1 MGQRKYKNIL
11 KLHRVP
17 DPIEERENLF
27 KEVLKDSTP
36 LPQPVELED
45 IDIAFKDWV
54 ENDLKV
60 VFEDKKI
67 PTVALFSAQRFS
79 EYMDTWA
86 DNDDNKN
93 LMMNFK
99 VVTRENNPQPGTLHD
114 KNANVASDATYLMK
128 RVLMTDKNGRPYFM
142 DYRMKQPYCVDLMYT
157 ISLVTNKYKL
167 INDFNMMLN
176 KKFKAIQ
183 CYIRPNGHF
192 MPMKLEGISDESEYS
207 IDDRQ
212 FFSQSFKIRVMAY
225 IIQEDDIVAEEKP
238 ILKFVCD
245 EPIDKKNGALVEIEE
260 MDDPCSGSTKDD
272 PYYYQPIA
280 LRMVFHECENRV
292 TFKLKTDF
300 DFVTTGFDCSREIR
314 EANPFRM
321 KVNDTE
327 VTDLE
332 NYKILRGS
340 EISVYDVNKYLPKSE
355 AIITIFGYNPDVV
368 YDEKKNEA
376 EIEMDANTQPC
387 KEIIV
392 SEEEET
398 IDDVKCDVV
407 AEN

>member
-11 KLHRVP
+11 KIHRVP

-36 LPQPVELED
+36 LPQPVEFED
-45 IDIAFKDWV
+45 IDIAFKEWV
-54 ENDLKV
+54 ENDLNV

-79 EYMDTWA
+79 EYMDNWG
-86 DNDDNKN
+86 NSDDNKN

-99 VVTRENNPQPGTLHD
+99 VVTRENNPQPGTLHA
-114 KNANVASDATYLMK
+114 KNANVASDETYLMK

-142 DYRMKQPYCVDLMYT
+142 EYRMKQPYCVDLMYT

-167 INDFNMMLN
+167 VNDFNMMLN

-225 IIQEDDIVAEEKP
+225 IIQEDDIVTEEKP
-238 ILKFVCD
+238 VLRFMCD
-245 EPIDKKNGALVEIEE
+245 EPMDKKNGALVEIEE
-260 MDDPCSGSTKDD
+260 IDDPCNTDT

-280 LRMVFHECENRV
+280 LRMVFHECEKEV
-292 TFKLKTDF
+292 KFKLKTDF
-300 DFVTTGFDCSREIR
+300 DFVVTNYECSREVK
-314 EANPFRM
+314 EANPFRI
-321 KVNDTE
+321 KVNDE
-327 VTDLE
+327 QITDILE
-332 NYKILRGS
+332 GYKILRGS
-340 EISVYDVNKYLPKSE
+340 EIYIYDVNKYIQRSE
-355 AIITIFGYNPDVV
+355 ATITIYGYNPDIV
-368 YDEKKNEA
+368 YDKRKNET
-376 EIEMDANTQPC
+376 EVEMDSGTQPC
-387 KEIIV
+387 KDITVDEEVEVKDVECEIV
-392 SEEEET
+392 E
-398 IDDVKCDVV
+398 
-407 AEN
+407 

>member
-11 KLHRVP
+11 KIHRVP

-36 LPQPVELED
+36 LPQPVEFED
-45 IDIAFKDWV
+45 IDIAFKEWV
-54 ENDLKV
+54 ENDLNV

-79 EYMDTWA
+79 EYI
-86 DNDDNKN
+86 DNWGNSDDNKN

-99 VVTRENNPQPGTLHD
+99 VVTRENNPQPGTLHA
-114 KNANVASDATYLMK
+114 KNANVANDATYLMK
-128 RVLMTDKNGRPYFM
+128 RVLMKDKNGRPYFM
-142 DYRMKQPYCVDLMYT
+142 EYRMKQPYCVDLMYT

-167 INDFNMMLN
+167 VNDFNMMLN

-225 IIQEDDIVAEEKP
+225 IIQEDDIVTEEKP
-238 ILKFVCD
+238 VLRFMCD
-245 EPIDKKNGALVEIEE
+245 EPMDKKNGALVEIEE
-260 MDDPCSGSTKDD
+260 IDDPCNTDT

-280 LRMVFHECENRV
+280 LRMVFHECEKEV
-292 TFKLKTDF
+292 KFKLKTDF
-300 DFVTTGFDCSREIR
+300 DFVVTNYECSREVK
-314 EANPFRM
+314 EANPFRI
-321 KVNDTE
+321 KVNDE
-327 VTDLE
+327 QITDILE
-332 NYKILRGS
+332 GYKILRGS
-340 EISVYDVNKYLPKSE
+340 EIYIYDVNKYIQRSE
-355 AIITIFGYNPDVV
+355 ATITIYGYNPDIV
-368 YDEKKNEA
+368 YDKRKNET
-376 EIEMDANTQPC
+376 EVEMDSGTQPC
-387 KEIIV
+387 KDITVDEEVEVKDVECEIV
-392 SEEEET
+392 E
-398 IDDVKCDVV
+398 
-407 AEN
+407 